1 MCYGRIDCPNRPLIT
16 QTLGV
21 VPEQVGLGFL
31 KGVRAGVGVLG
42 KVFGLPTSTVGDALL
57 EKAQSALGVVGAG
70 HVDYMCVTEAA
81 SEYASSS
88 GPVSQQQLSQF
99 QEHEFGEF
107 LKEYD
112 PREEWRKELTRVA
125 LKQSGKVLWVCADA
139 LGQLE
144 DEGQLTQPPPLLP
157 LGDYG
162 ASGTRKILC
171 SCVAWM
177 VIATLSSYVAD
188 CGLAGVH
195 ELPCLA
201 RRLTAAAATEL
212 LPGAVPDS
220 TPKSTQ
226 ITTSSQAKTDQVRK
240 VHLVDAQPPPPAKAE
255 LSMPPALA
263 AALQANGLTP
273 TDAAKLGVTS
283 LEDFETLEDQDFV
296 DAGID
301 IGACRNKREREEL
314 AEKERRQHEL
324 AQSEAK
330 RQMELLLGTIHGVS
344 RSAAPCSGFC

>member
-57 EKAQSALGVVGAG
+57 EKVQSALGVVGAG

-81 SEYASSS
+81 SEYANSS

-125 LKQSGKVLWVCADA
+125 LKQTGKVLWVCADA

-144 DEGQLTQPPPLLP
+144 DEGQLTQPPPPLP

-188 CGLAGVH
+188 CGLAGCMSMH
-195 ELPCLA
+195 DALQLPLRQNSCLVQCRTL
-201 RRLTAAAATEL
+201 RRSPLRL
-212 LPGAVPDS
+212 
-220 TPKSTQ
+220 
-226 ITTSSQAKTDQVRK
+226 
-240 VHLVDAQPPPPAKAE
+240 PPPVRRRSTKC
-255 LSMPPALA
+255 
-263 AALQANGLTP
+263 GKCIWLTH
-273 TDAAKLGVTS
+273 S
-283 LEDFETLEDQDFV
+283 RHRS
-296 DAGID
+296 
-301 IGACRNKREREEL
+301 CRC
-314 AEKERRQHEL
+314 RQH
-324 AQSEAK
+324 
-330 RQMELLLGTIHGVS
+330 
-344 RSAAPCSGFC
+344 